1 MKTILVVIA
10 VVALSCG
17 APQDADAGSDAG
29 RGDAGPRRD
38 AGPTSDGGFIEVDA
52 GPPPRVVFGSMT
64 VNGTPSMLSSGY
76 GTQSLLNHQL
86 RLGTSDAVSPQ
97 AQVTL
102 VLPGDAGPG
111 FSATCGGPAGILF
124 ASRWIVDGGIAFFTL
139 NPTCLVTLSQVA
151 TMIDQDYRGTFSGTV
166 DLEPRSVLDAGFPVM
181 TITNGSFTVRRTF

>member
-17 APQDADAGSDAG
+17 APQADPDAGADAGLDAGRRSDAG
-29 RGDAGPRRD
+29 A
-38 AGPTSDGGFIEVDA
+38 TDGGFIEVDA
-52 GPPPRVVFGSMT
+52 GAAPRVVFGSMT
-64 VNGTPSMLSSGY
+64 VNGTPYVLSSGY

-86 RLGTSDAVSPQ
+86 RVGTPDGVSPQ
-97 AQVTL
+97 VQVTL

-111 FSATCGGPAGILF
+111 FSAACGGPAGLLF
-124 ASRWIVDGGIAFFTL
+124 ASRWIADGGIAFFTL

-151 TMIDQDYRGTFSGTV
+151 TMVDQDYRGTFSGTV
-166 DLEPRSVLDAGFPVM
+166 NLEPRSVLDAGFPVM